1 MAGVKAQKG
10 GGKSVAPRWTVRPCI
25 KCALVIDKQADGY
38 RVQSIEFIGYKKSKE
53 WHWVHR
59 KCLDTK

>member
-10 GGKSVAPRWTVRPCI
+10 GGKSVAPKWTVHPCI